1 MNILITDYYCASNRG
16 DAAILE
22 GVYQSLEEVY
32 PDADI
37 TVMTENPQA
46 AELVHG
52 IDAESQ
58 VLAGFRWGL
67 SKKNA
72 ARAYLSLTS
81 PFFNRGMVPP
91 GFDYIKNKGNI
102 QPYLDADLV
111 ISTGGQFLTDVYFP
125 EKVGV
130 LWEHYFLSQ
139 LNTPIVI
146 YAQTLGPFDRQP
158 YRRMTKSVLDKTNL
172 IITRDQKSKE
182 IVEDLGVSTPA
193 YFTADAAFSISPQTD
208 RESLLDTLSASDT
221 LPNKNVFTVS
231 ISVREWSHT
240 DAGMSVDDYA
250 QTIADIADWLVKEKN
265 ANVVFAS
272 TCTSL
277 AGYHNDDR
285 LIAGQVVNHME
296 HGQRDEVQILTG
308 EYTPQDLVEIYEQ
321 MDLHIGMRMHSNIL
335 AMMAETPVVAIQY
348 QFKTKGLMEQFGLL
362 DYMIDI
368 NDVDEESLHQIV
380 DDALSNRTSITK
392 TIRSELPTVQNES
405 SQSAQLVSDHVGSAE
420 RYN

>member
-1 MNILITDYYCASNRG
+1 
-16 DAAILE
+16 
-22 GVYQSLEEVY
+22 
-32 PDADI
+32 
-37 TVMTENPQA
+37 
-46 AELVHG
+46 
-52 IDAESQ
+52 
-58 VLAGFRWGL
+58 
-67 SKKNA
+67 
-72 ARAYLSLTS
+72 
-81 PFFNRGMVPP
+81 
-91 GFDYIKNKGNI
+91 
-102 QPYLDADLV
+102 
-111 ISTGGQFLTDVYFP
+111 
-125 EKVGV
+125 
-130 LWEHYFLSQ
+130 
-139 LNTPIVI
+139 
-146 YAQTLGPFDRQP
+146 
-158 YRRMTKSVLDKTNL
+158 
-172 IITRDQKSKE
+172 
-182 IVEDLGVSTPA
+182 
-193 YFTADAAFSISPQTD
+193 
-208 RESLLDTLSASDT
+208 
-221 LPNKNVFTVS
+221 
-231 ISVREWSHT
+231 
-240 DAGMSVDDYA
+240 MSVDDYA